1 MIKTGKSERSFD
13 ITDFNETV
21 ILFLYSHDVSYHSPK
36 ASEGTRNT
44 RENKTITDKI
54 IFNCN
59 RSDRGFW
66 LYVRFFRN
74 FSHKY
79 KTIKEIYAFLI
90 SSKNLAI
97 ILIPP
102 TVFGALLSTNSVLSE

>member
-1 MIKTGKSERSFD
+1 MS
-13 ITDFNETV
+13 
-21 ILFLYSHDVSYHSPK
+21 SPN

-44 RENKTITDKI
+44 RENKTKTDKI

-79 KTIKEIYAFLI
+79 NTIKEIYAFLI

-102 TVFGALLSTNSVLSE
+102 TVFGALFTTNSVRSE